1 MSGFNN
7 IQSELRPN
15 EELLELMAS
24 EFSRWWDDNKEIII
38 ALEMLFTETCT
49 MDQLGFI
56 HDKATGE
63 LIAGSKL
70 EWFNRVLGQ
79 EDI

>member
-1 MSGFNN
+1 MSEFNL
-7 IQSELRPN
+7 LREQRQD
-15 EELLELMAS
+15 EELLQLMAGYVAD
-24 EFSRWWDDNKEIII
+24 WIDKNKERIL
-38 ALEMLFTETCT
+38 ALEKVFADTCV

-70 EWFNRVLGQ
+70 DWFNKML
-79 EDI
+79 EDK

>member
-1 MSGFNN
+1 MMNEFN
-7 IQSELRPN
+7 ILSAQRPD
-15 EELLELMAS
+15 EELLQLMVGYVADWLN
-24 EFSRWWDDNKEIII
+24 ENKERIL
-38 ALEMLFTETCT
+38 ALEKVFADTCV

-70 EWFNRVLGQ
+70 DWFNKML
-79 EDI
+79 EDK